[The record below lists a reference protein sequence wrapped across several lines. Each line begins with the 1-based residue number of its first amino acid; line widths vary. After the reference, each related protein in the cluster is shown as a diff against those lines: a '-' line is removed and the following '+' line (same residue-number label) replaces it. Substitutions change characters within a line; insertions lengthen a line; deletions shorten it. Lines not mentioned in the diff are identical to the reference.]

1 MITNNPQHPEEITA
15 EWLTHILK
23 KAGILKKSS
32 VNEIKKEIIGGG
44 RGFLS
49 SVLKVEI
56 TYDLPNTEAPESV
69 VVKIDAVS
77 ILP

>member
-1 MITNNPQHPEEITA
+1 MA
-15 EWLTHILK
+15 YTHFK
-23 KAGILKKSS
+23 KGRYLEKSS